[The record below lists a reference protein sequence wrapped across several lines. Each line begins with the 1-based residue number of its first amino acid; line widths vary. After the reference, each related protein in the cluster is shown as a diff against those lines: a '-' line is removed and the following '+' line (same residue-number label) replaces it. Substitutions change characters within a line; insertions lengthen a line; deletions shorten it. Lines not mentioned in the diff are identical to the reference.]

1 MKFRRL
7 TALLVGAA
15 IMAASSTA
23 VYAENVP
30 QTQVTIRQELGASSA
45 NTWDGKSAL
54 EAGKKYVLSK
64 SVTISKKVEIPKGT
78 TLTLNKGVK
87 LGIGAKGSLY
97 IRGTLSMK
105 AGSTL
110 SVSGKL
116 YTYSGSKISDSGS
129 IKLNT
134 NKANVTIGG
143 TLTVNKTGAVS
154 GAPKSIK
161 LGKNAKVTV
170 KGKNTCDKLA
180 ELIGSESDADKEKQ
194 EIETMLNG
202 MFDELLS
209 TGNLYSAI
217 KKAVPAS
224 YIEKAEKEFE
234 EQIKELDTTGE
245 MAGMTMED
253 LVNGLFSVM
262 IEEINNSI
270 DSMKISVVKLE
281 DCKGKLTEDQ
291 LILFADCKNI
301 EKAYLADLKVDV
313 KYKEGYEAAA
323 SELSVA
329 DTMQITVVKAD
340 GKWYLCSDEVL

>member
-45 NTWDGKSAL
+45 KTWDGKSAL

-143 TLTVNKTGAVS
+143 TFTVNKTGAVS

-180 ELIGSESDADKEKQ
+180 ELIGGDSAADKEKQ

-209 TGNLYSAI
+209 TGNLYSTI

-262 IEEINNSI
+262 IEEINKSI
-270 DSMKISVVKLE
+270 DSLKISVVKLE

-291 LILFADCKNI
+291 LLLFADCKNI

-313 KYKEGYEAAA
+313 KYKEGYEAAD

-329 DTMQITVVKAD
+329 DTVQITVVKAD
-340 GKWYLCSDEVL
+340 GNWYLCSDEVL